1 MALTPVQVGMPLDEF
16 IRLYDT
22 EGPFELVNGERIRKM
37 PNVAGHGLCAETLR
51 DAINAYAVPNQLG
64 RAMLEQVFILS
75 YTSNWVA
82 GSRIPDVMYYAAD
95 RLEGYKATTP
105 DWKNKPYILVPDLV
119 AEVVSPNDNL
129 TELDEKIDRYLE
141 DRVRVVWVLDPQRA
155 IAQVYTLLAPQ
166 PFTKQVVTL
175 KSGDML
181 QGGEIIPG
189 FEIAVVQLFA

>member
-22 EGPFELVNGERIRKM
+22 EGPFELVNGERIPKM

-64 RAMLEQVFILS
+64 RAMLEQVFVLS

-82 GSRIPDVMYYAAD
+82 GSRIPDVMYYTAD

-141 DRVRVVWVLDPQRA
+141 DGVRVVWVLDPNRT

-175 KSGDML
+175 KSGDTL
-181 QGGEIIPG
+181 QGGEVIPG
-189 FEIAVVQLFA
+189 FEIPVVQLFA